1 MDRLELIKRN
11 VQEIV
16 TEEELEELLKKKEAP
31 CAYVGYEPSGKI
43 HMGHVLTVNKLID
56 LQNAGF
62 RITVLLADV
71 HAYLNKKGTLEEV
84 KKVADYNK
92 RCFIALGLDE
102 EKTDFVY
109 GSDYQLGSEY
119 MLNVLKLS
127 QAVTLNRATRSMDE
141 VGRAMDNPMVSQMV
155 YPLMQA
161 IDIAMLEVDVAV
173 GGIDQRKIHMLAREN
188 LKALGFPTPVC
199 IHTPILLG
207 LDGTKMASS
216 KDNFISVD
224 DTEEDIYKKFKKAF
238 CKMGDTEE
246 NPILALFRYHI
257 FPRYEKIVIERPEK
271 FGGDLKYNSYSEM
284 ESAFAA
290 EDLHP
295 MDLKNSAAKYINEIL
310 DPVRKVLL

>member
-16 TEEELEELLKKKEAP
+16 TEEELEELLKKKESP
-31 CAYVGYEPSGKI
+31 RAYVGYEPSGKI

-62 RITVLLADV
+62 KITVLLADV
-71 HAYLNKKGTLEEV
+71 HAYLNRKGTLEEV
-84 KKVADYNK
+84 RKVADYNR

-109 GSDYQLGSEY
+109 GSDYQLGAEY

-127 QAVTLNRATRSMDE
+127 QAVTLNRARRSMDE

-188 LKALGFPTPVC
+188 LKVLGFETPVC

-216 KDNFISVD
+216 QDNFISVD

-257 FPRYEKIVIERPEK
+257 FPRYEKITIERPEK
-271 FGGDLKYNSYSEM
+271 FGGNLTFNSYSEM

-295 MDLKNSAAKYINEIL
+295 MDLKNSAAKFINEIL

>member
-16 TEEELEELLKKKEAP
+16 TEEELEGLLNKNDAP
-31 CAYVGYEPSGKI
+31 RAYVGYEPSGKI

-56 LQNAGF
+56 LQKAGF
-62 RITVLLADV
+62 KITVLLADV

-84 KKVADYNK
+84 KKIADYNR

-102 EKTDFVY
+102 EKTDFIY
-109 GSDYQLGSEY
+109 GSDFQLGAEY

-127 QAVTLNRATRSMDE
+127 RVVTLNRAKRSMDE
-141 VGRAMDNPMVSQMV
+141 VGRAMDDPTVSQMV

-161 IDIAMLEVDVAV
+161 IDIAMLEVNVAV

-188 LKALGFPTPVC
+188 LKSLGFETPVC
-199 IHTPILLG
+199 VHTPILLG

-216 KDNFISVD
+216 KDNFISID
-224 DTEEDIYKKFKKAF
+224 DTKEEIYRKFKKAF
-238 CKMGDTEE
+238 CRIGDIEE

-257 FPRYEKIVIERPEK
+257 FPRYETVAIERPEK
-271 FGGDLKYNSYSEM
+271 FGGNLTYDSYAEM
-284 ESAFAA
+284 ESDFI
-290 EDLHP
+290 EEKVHP
-295 MDLKNSAAKYINEIL
+295 MDLKNAAAKYINEIL
-310 DPVRKVLL
+310 DPVREVLL

>member
-1 MDRLELIKRN
+1 
-11 VQEIV
+11 
-16 TEEELEELLKKKEAP
+16 
-31 CAYVGYEPSGKI
+31 
-43 HMGHVLTVNKLID
+43 
-56 LQNAGF
+56 
-62 RITVLLADV
+62 
-71 HAYLNKKGTLEEV
+71 
-84 KKVADYNK
+84 
-92 RCFIALGLDE
+92 
-102 EKTDFVY
+102 
-109 GSDYQLGSEY
+109 
-119 MLNVLKLS
+119 
-127 QAVTLNRATRSMDE
+127 
-141 VGRAMDNPMVSQMV
+141 MVSQMV

-161 IDIAMLEVDVAV
+161 IDIAMLGVDVAV

-188 LKALGFPTPVC
+188 LKALGFPTPIC

-224 DTEEDIYKKFKKAF
+224 DTEEDIFKKFKKAF

-295 MDLKNSAAKYINEIL
+295 MDLKNSAAKYINDIL
-310 DPVRKVLL
+310 ETVRKVLI